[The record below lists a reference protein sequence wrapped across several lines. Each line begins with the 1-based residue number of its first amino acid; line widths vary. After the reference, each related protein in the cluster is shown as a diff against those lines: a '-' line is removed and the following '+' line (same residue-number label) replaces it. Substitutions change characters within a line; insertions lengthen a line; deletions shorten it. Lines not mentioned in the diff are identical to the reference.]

1 MRRSLVS
8 SSAISSVGYDPK
20 ERVLE
25 LEFSSGGVYEY
36 YEVPPEVYESLMS
49 AESKGRFISE
59 QIRGQ
64 YPSTRTDTD

>member
-20 ERVLE
+20 ARVLE
-25 LEFSSGGVYEY
+25 LEFSSGGVYNY
-36 YEVPPEVYESLMS
+36 YEVPRKVYTALMS
-49 AESKGRFISE
+49 AESKGRFVSE

-64 YPSTRTDTD
+64 YRSEKR

>member
-20 ERVLE
+20 AKVLE
-25 LEFSSGGVYEY
+25 LEFSSGGVYDY
-36 YEVPPEVYESLMS
+36 YEVPRKVYTALMS
-49 AESKGRFISE
+49 AGSKGRFVSE

-64 YPSTRTDTD
+64 YRSEKR

>member
-20 ERVLE
+20 AKVLE
-25 LEFSSGGVYEY
+25 LEFSSGGVYDY
-36 YEVPPEVYESLMS
+36 YEVPRKVYTALMS
-49 AESKGRFISE
+49 AESKGRFVSE

-64 YPSTRTDTD
+64 YRSEKR

>member
-20 ERVLE
+20 AKVLE
-25 LEFSSGGVYEY
+25 LEFSSGGVYDY
-36 YEVPPEVYESLMS
+36 YEVPRKVYTALMS

-64 YPSTRTDTD
+64 YRSEKR